1 VTGQVLKLVA
11 ANPDANLIGASGT
24 PGATPQKELVA
35 RHYKGTIYQTH
46 GVANPDFLRVCG
58 ADCNGTLLPIGP
70 MLVFEQLPESNPVK
84 KVAAKY
90 ITQYEAK
97 YGKDSRTTFGGHAY
111 DSFVLL
117 EHAIPVALKSA
128 KPGTKEF
135 RAALRDALEK
145 ADVVG
150 THGVF
155 VMSPQ
160 NHNGLDERA
169 VVMITIDNGKW
180 VLAK

>member
-1 VTGQVLKLVA
+1 
-11 ANPDANLIGASGT
+11 
-24 PGATPQKELVA
+24 
-35 RHYKGTIYQTH
+35 
-46 GVANPDFLRVCG
+46 
-58 ADCNGTLLPIGP
+58 
-70 MLVFEQLPESNPVK
+70 
-84 KVAAKY
+84 
-90 ITQYEAK
+90 
-97 YGKDSRTTFGGHAY
+97 
-111 DSFVLL
+111 VLL